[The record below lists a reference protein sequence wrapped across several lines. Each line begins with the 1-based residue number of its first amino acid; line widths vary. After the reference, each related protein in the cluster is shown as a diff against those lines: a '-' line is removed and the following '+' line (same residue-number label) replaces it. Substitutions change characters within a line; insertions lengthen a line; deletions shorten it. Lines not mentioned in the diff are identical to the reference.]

1 MTANIDFES
10 YSAAGFI
17 IAPDGSFSRLPNAT
31 RYGLSVVG
39 AAVYAE
45 HPSTEV
51 LSLSYDLDDGRGC
64 RVWIPGLPAPYDLF
78 DHVESGGLI
87 HAWNSGFEWL
97 IWDRICHRRYGWPE
111 LPLDQMRCTMSRASA
126 FSLPG
131 ALEKASVVLG
141 KTGKNKEGDRLI
153 KKFSVPR
160 KPTKTNSARRI
171 LPSDDLEDSQK
182 FIDYN
187 IQDVKAEIEIGKSIP
202 ELSAFEREVWLT
214 DQRINMR
221 GCAID
226 LETVDA
232 GIEIIRQLET
242 RYNARLVE
250 ITGGKVSTAFETAK
264 LAEWLGISSVDK
276 PSVETELDT
285 PNLAPDRR
293 EVLEIRQ
300 KLSKTSTKKLFAFR
314 NTVCSDGRIRGLFV
328 YSGAGRTRRWAGR
341 LTQPHNSPKAASD
354 VKKCLSFA
362 CGKYCGEHHEKCP
375 RCKAPLDA
383 AEWDAQAAEEAI
395 RAINTR
401 SLQSLEFIFGDV
413 LDTISG
419 CIRGLYVA
427 APGHRLICSDYSAI
441 EAVVLAELAGEKW
454 RQEVFRTHGRIY
466 ELSAEKITGVPMTED
481 RHPHRGLGKI
491 AELASGYQGSVG
503 AWKRFGADK
512 FFPDDAAMLEA
523 VKKWRRA
530 SPAIAGGYNHGGV
543 WVDGFWKNIE
553 NAAKSAVQNPGEAYA
568 VRSITFQTAN
578 SVLYC
583 LLPSGGHLTYH
594 QPQLKA
600 GVDDYGR
607 STIEL
612 SYMSWNTNGMKGPVG
627 WIRESTYG
635 GKLVENIT
643 QATAR
648 EFLAHA
654 MVELEKKGYLIVLH
668 IHDEIVAEV
677 PEGWGSIEELES
689 TMADLPD
696 WAQGYPRNHS
706 AETLLD
712 WNPRWP
718 IKASGGWT
726 GQRYRK
732 G

>member
-1 MTANIDFES
+1 MTSNIDFEA

-31 RYGLSVVG
+31 RYGLSIVG

-51 LSLSYDLDDGRGC
+51 LSLSYDLADGLGC
-64 RVWIPGLPAPYDLF
+64 RVWLPGLPAPYDLF
-78 DHVESGGLI
+78 DYAESGGLI

-97 IWDRICHRRYGWPE
+97 IWDRVCRKRYGWPE

-131 ALEKASVVLG
+131 ALEKASLVLG
-141 KTGKNKEGDRLI
+141 KAGKNKDGDRLI

-160 KPTKTNSARRI
+160 KPTKNNPSRRI
-171 LPSDDLEDSQK
+171 LPSDDLEDSQR

-187 IQDVKAEIEIGKSIP
+187 IQDVKAETEMGNAVP
-202 ELSAFEREVWLT
+202 ELSDFEMQVWLT

-232 GIEIIRQLET
+232 GISIIQQLET

-250 ITGGKVSTAFETAK
+250 ITGGKVTTAFETAK

-276 PSVETELDT
+276 PSVETELDR
-285 PNLAPDRR
+285 PDLPSDHR

-341 LTQPHNSPKAASD
+341 LTQPHNSPKAAGE
-354 VKKCLSFA
+354 VKQ
-362 CGKYCGEHHEKCP
+362 CP
-375 RCKAPLDA
+375 RCLQYCGDHHTRCPNGCANDLSEPREWNPEAMEQAIQLVRQGNLD
-383 AEWDAQAAEEAI
+383 
-395 RAINTR
+395 
-401 SLQSLEFIFGDV
+401 LLGGIFGDV

-466 ELSAEKITGVPMTED
+466 EMSAEKITGVPMTEE
-481 RHPHRGLGKI
+481 RHPHRALGKL
-491 AELASGYQGSVG
+491 AELSGGYQGGVG

-530 SPAIAGGYNHGGV
+530 SPAIAGGYNHGG
-543 WVDGFWKNIE
+543 
-553 NAAKSAVQNPGEAYA
+553 
-568 VRSITFQTAN
+568 
-578 SVLYC
+578 
-583 LLPSGGHLTYH
+583 
-594 QPQLKA
+594 
-600 GVDDYGR
+600 
-607 STIEL
+607 
-612 SYMSWNTNGMKGPVG
+612 
-627 WIRESTYG
+627 
-635 GKLVENIT
+635 
-643 QATAR
+643 
-648 EFLAHA
+648 
-654 MVELEKKGYLIVLH
+654 
-668 IHDEIVAEV
+668 
-677 PEGWGSIEELES
+677 
-689 TMADLPD
+689 
-696 WAQGYPRNHS
+696 
-706 AETLLD
+706 
-712 WNPRWP
+712 
-718 IKASGGWT
+718 
-726 GQRYRK
+726 
-732 G
+732 